1 MATGVRITGVED
13 CLRMFEKLPA
23 NILKIE
29 VAAMRSASKASA
41 KHIRKGIP
49 KRWRRLV
56 KYKVYGAN
64 VRRAGDTYAL
74 IGLYNRKEVAGHQPE
89 GKDPTFDWFK
99 AYWANYGGVDVCELI
114 EKYAG
119 RIDCVHL
126 KDYAIKDNE
135 IIMAPVMRGNMDY
148 PKIIEH
154 LYKAGTKYAL
164 VEQDDCYGE
173 DPFDCLAESYNN
185 LKKYF

>member
-56 KYKVYGAN
+56 KYKIYGAN
-64 VRRAGDTYAL
+64 VRRDGDTYAL

-99 AYWANYGGVDVCELI
+99 AYWANYGTLTKRDRSHKF
-114 EKYAG
+114 KYPIKKNVSRRNNKG
-119 RIDCVHL
+119 QPPQNFFET
-126 KDYAIKDNE
+126 AIN
-135 IIMAPVMRGNMDY
+135 GW
-148 PKIIEH
+148 
-154 LYKAGTKYAL
+154 
-164 VEQDDCYGE
+164 E
-173 DPFDCLAESYNN
+173 DIYIREFENS
-185 LKKYF
+185 LKKQEDKLYDR